1 MFQTLS
7 FLFSSSNRFF
17 HEMKSFELFGSSR
30 QRLPANGFWLLVV
43 ILAAPQFFPLFI
55 LFDYI
60 CRANRSEFLSYRYF
74 QSLNNNFETKW
85 NEKTSNKSNFRFE
98 CGVSA
103 YFTLFTIY
111 CVCFISL
118 QMNNFFLLFVV
129 GVFFPPLDQSEK
141 EMHGVSC
148 GRVHAF
154 LMLYGQND
162 KSIYFAISLY
172 FSERSS
178 IPMNKIKTK
187 QKNKNFSIW
196 KIHCRFLFGVVF
208 FLIL

>member
-30 QRLPANGFWLLVV
+30 QWLPANGFWLLVV

-118 QMNNFFLLFVV
+118 QMNNFFSVV
-129 GVFFPPLDQSEK
+129 RCRRIFSTSRSEWK
-141 EMHGVSC
+141 RNARCIVWSC
-148 GRVHAF
+148 A
-154 LMLYGQND
+154 
-162 KSIYFAISLY
+162 
-172 FSERSS
+172 
-178 IPMNKIKTK
+178 
-187 QKNKNFSIW
+187 
-196 KIHCRFLFGVVF
+196 RFLDA
-208 FLIL
+208 LWPKR